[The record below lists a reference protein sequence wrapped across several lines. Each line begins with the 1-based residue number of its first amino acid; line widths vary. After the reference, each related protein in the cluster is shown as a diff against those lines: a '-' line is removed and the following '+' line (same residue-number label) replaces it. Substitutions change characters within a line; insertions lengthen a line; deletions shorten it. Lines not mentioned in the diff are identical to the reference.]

1 MEYTNF
7 ITIKNNE
14 ENSSTSYTFGYLWYK
29 ESESSNERHLYL
41 GKSGKGSCIHIVYI
55 VDEMVAFKTNI
66 GYFKECDIKK
76 SLKRGAGGTYLMIFS
91 AMYLLIKKYPECKL
105 IDWSDNSMI
114 TLRINNK
121 EYDVSLN
128 DSDTIITG
136 YPRIQDVISK
146 ESIVFTRYPI
156 IIKDFIKKL
165 SKIKTSDVSFNEFYD
180 TFYKPYNIK
189 DLFTSEEFIK
199 IEHIYNT
206 SKSLS
211 EFFKVADNYL
221 TTVNKKKY
229 IFIPLEEI
237 LDYYEIIGF
246 IGMNWT
252 VDIHKAFNHIKQKY
266 NISFSR
272 YQVQS
277 GHGYGYINKLPKP
290 IVIQYKNRYF
300 IKNKSYY
307 LPIYRKLI
315 EKFTC

>member
-1 MEYTNF
+1 MDYTNF

-14 ENSSTSYTFGYLWYK
+14 GTSYTFGYLWYK
-29 ESESSNERHLYL
+29 ESESNNERHLYL

-66 GYFKECDIKK
+66 GYFKECDINK
-76 SLKRGAGGTYLMIFS
+76 SLKRGAGGTYLMIFC
-91 AMYLLIKKYPECKL
+91 AMYLLIKKYPQCKL
-105 IDWSDNSMI
+105 IDWTDNSMI
-114 TLRINNK
+114 SLRINNK

-128 DSDTIITG
+128 DSDTIINS

-206 SKSLS
+206 SKSLL
-211 EFFKVADNYL
+211 EFFKVADDYL

-229 IFIPLEEI
+229 IFIPLQEI

-315 EKFTC
+315 EKIT

>member
-1 MEYTNF
+1 
-7 ITIKNNE
+7 
-14 ENSSTSYTFGYLWYK
+14 
-29 ESESSNERHLYL
+29 
-41 GKSGKGSCIHIVYI
+41 
-55 VDEMVAFKTNI
+55 MVAFKTNI
-66 GYFKECDIKK
+66 GYFKECDINK

-105 IDWSDNSMI
+105 IDWIDNSMI
-114 TLRINNK
+114 TLRINNR

-128 DSDTIITG
+128 NSDTIITG
-136 YPRIQDVISK
+136 YPRIQNIISQ
-146 ESIVFTRYPI
+146 EAIVFTEYPI

-165 SKIKTSDVSFNEFYD
+165 SKIKTSYLSFNEFYD

-211 EFFKVADNYL
+211 EFFKVADDYL

-229 IFIPLEEI
+229 IFIPLQEI

-246 IGMNWT
+246 IGKNWT

-315 EKFTC
+315 EKFT